1 MKPEEKKQVLKARK
15 NFAAIA
21 ASYFMGLFND
31 NFYKEAAVIL
41 AVSQGKTKLQAFAM
55 GLFTICY
62 IMFTAQSGW
71 FADKY
76 PKRNVIIAAKLVELI
91 AMIAGAIGIWY
102 MYWPLVLLMIG
113 IMGAQSALFSPAMN
127 GAIPELYPEW
137 YVPKANAIVKVISTI
152 GIFTGMIVAGPVL
165 DRAGT
170 IMNIPA
176 SRFIVGLLV
185 LIAGIIGLLTA
196 FGAPKRKA
204 GGTHEKFP
212 LFGPIN
218 SIFEYLK
225 TRKDPLLFMAIN
237 TNVVIWFIASLMTM
251 LIVNLATGQLGLSST
266 VTVIMKV
273 MFMAGISV
281 GGFISN
287 IITKKYS
294 WEKVVVKAVTGVGV
308 SLSLFF
314 FFSYFPESIRLYT
327 MYALIIIAGV
337 SGGICLIPITSFI
350 QIRPAADRKG
360 QVIAASNF
368 AIFIFMTFGAFC
380 LYILNDELKLLPTNS
395 IGTLGI
401 FSIIASFFLMLGY
414 KKIKEN

>member
-1 MKPEEKKQVLKARK
+1 MKPEEKNQILKARK

-31 NFYKEAAVIL
+31 NFYKEAAVLL

-62 IMFTAQSGW
+62 IMFTSQSGW

-91 AMIAGAIGIWY
+91 AMIAGAIGIWF
-102 MYWPLVLLMIG
+102 MYWPLILLMIG

-127 GAIPELYPEW
+127 GVIPELYPEW

-152 GIFTGMIVAGPVL
+152 GIFAGMIIAGPVL
-165 DRAGT
+165 DRTGSV
-170 IMNIPA
+170 MNIPA
-176 SRFIVGLLV
+176 SRFIVGILV
-185 LIAGIIGLLTA
+185 LVAGIIGLLTA

-204 GGTHEKFP
+204 GGTNEKFP
-212 LFGPIN
+212 MFGPIN
-218 SIFEYLK
+218 SVFEYLK

-237 TNVVIWFIASLMTM
+237 TNMIIWFIASLMTM
-251 LIVNLATGQLGLSST
+251 LIVNLGKGQLNLTST
-266 VTVIMKV
+266 TTVIMKV
-273 MFMAGISV
+273 MFMSGISV

-287 IITKKYS
+287 IITKRFN
-294 WEKVVVKAVTGVGV
+294 WEKVVVKAVAGVGI
-308 SLSLFF
+308 SLVLFLF
-314 FFSYFPESIRLYT
+314 CGFFPESIRLYT
-327 MYALIIIAGV
+327 MYALIIVAGV

-350 QIRPAADRKG
+350 QIRPAPDRKG

-380 LYILNDELKLLPTNS
+380 LYLLNDILRFLPSNS
-395 IGTLGI
+395 IGILGLV
-401 FSIIASFFLMLGY
+401 SLIASFFLMLGY
-414 KKIKEN
+414 KSVKE